1 MLDEE
6 KIPKSLRGFNC
17 LFTLFKKMT
26 KLKILMFN
34 HKTEDKALAFEL
46 YDGFKDADLSYIY
59 HGQFTQT
66 ITDLIIM
73 LAETSMNRFGESA
86 KIKKRVFSIMVES
99 LQNITRH
106 QDDTGE
112 HQGFFA
118 IEQKDGYYFVTTV
131 NLIFNENIEHLD
143 GLLKKIQS
151 LPSEELKQYYK
162 TVLIENEISTK
173 GGAGLGLIEIARK
186 SNNKVSY
193 HFHRINDEC
202 SYFYFHTCIS
212 PVENEDLINDTE
224 LVRIDNIFLLHQLLK
239 QKSVQIIF
247 NGLFNQEN
255 LINLLNI
262 IENQMAAL
270 GHLKR
275 VIFNLMVE
283 MLQNIV
289 KHGIKNENRIGN
301 PGIFFINKQKDA
313 HVLHTGNYVFN
324 KQIDELKEKIDY
336 VNTLNHE
343 QLNAFY
349 NKCLFNFQIDNSKES
364 GLGLIELRMKSN
376 NPLKYAFQT
385 MDNERS
391 FFTLQITVD

>member
-1 MLDEE
+1 
-6 KIPKSLRGFNC
+6 
-17 LFTLFKKMT
+17 
-26 KLKILMFN
+26 MFN
-34 HKTEDKALAFEL
+34 NKAEDKALAFEL

-59 HGQFTQT
+59 HGQFTQK

-73 LAETSMNRFGESA
+73 LAETSMNRIGESA

-118 IEQKDGYYFVTTV
+118 IEQKDGNYFVTTV
-131 NLIFNENIEHLD
+131 NLIFNKNIERVD

-151 LPSEELKQYYK
+151 LPPEELKLYYK
-162 TVLIENEISTK
+162 EVLIENELSSK

-193 HFHRINDEC
+193 HFHKINDEC
-202 SYFYFHTCIS
+202 SYFYFHTCIT
-212 PVENEDLINDTE
+212 PREEGDDEGDTE
-224 LVRIDNIFLLHQLLK
+224 LVRIDNIFLLHQLLE
-239 QKSVQIIF
+239 QKEVQIIF
-247 NGLFNQEN
+247 NGIFNQEN

-262 IENQMAAL
+262 IESQMAGL

-275 VIFNLMVE
+275 VVFNLMVE

-289 KHGIKNENRIGN
+289 KHAIRSEDRLGN
-301 PGIFFINKQKDA
+301 PGIFFINKNKGS
-313 HVLHTGNYVFN
+313 HVLNTGNYILN
-324 KQIDELKEKIDY
+324 DHIDDLVKKIDY
-336 VNTLNHE
+336 VNSLNHE
-343 QLNAFY
+343 QLNEYY
-349 NKCLFNFQIDNSKES
+349 NRCLFNFQIDNSKES

-376 NPLKYAFQT
+376 NLLRYAFQKI
-385 MDNERS
+385 DEQRS
-391 FFTLQITVD
+391 FFTLQIWID

>member
-1 MLDEE
+1 
-6 KIPKSLRGFNC
+6 
-17 LFTLFKKMT
+17 
-26 KLKILMFN
+26 MFN
-34 HKTEDKALAFEL
+34 NKANEKALALEL
-46 YDGFKDADLSYIY
+46 YDSFKDADLSYIY
-59 HGQFTQT
+59 HGQFSQT

-73 LAETSMNRFGESA
+73 LAETSMDRIGESA

-106 QDDTGE
+106 QDNTGE
-112 HQGFFA
+112 YQGFFA

-131 NLIFNENIEHLD
+131 NLIYNENIEHLD

-162 TVLIENEISTK
+162 TVLIENEISSK

-212 PVENEDLINDTE
+212 PINEEDEVNDTE

-239 QKSVQIIF
+239 KQNVQIIF

-262 IENQMAAL
+262 IENQMAGM

-275 VIFNLMVE
+275 VVFNLMVE

-289 KHGIKNENRIGN
+289 KHGIKNEARIGN
-301 PGIFFINKQKDA
+301 PGIFFINRQNKS
-313 HVLHTGNYVFN
+313 HILNTGNYVYN
-324 KQIDELKEKIDY
+324 NQIDNLKIKIEH
-336 VNTLNHE
+336 VNSLNHQE
-343 QLNAFY
+343 LNDFY
-349 NKCLFNFQIDNSKES
+349 NKCLFNFQVDNSKES
-364 GLGLIELRMKSN
+364 GLGLIELRMKCN
-376 NPLKYAFQT
+376 NQLKYAFQT
-385 MDNERS
+385 IDDEKS
-391 FFTLQITVD
+391 FFTLQVQVD